1 MIFLPRNMGAAD
13 LLDVKE
19 SWEIFAADLQML
31 FREFFQHEKK
41 HLIIDRSN
49 KT

>member
-1 MIFLPRNMGAAD
+1 MGAAD
-13 LLDVKE
+13 LSDVKE

-31 FREFFQHEKK
+31 YRMRKGTF
-41 HLIIDRSN
+41 IIERTN